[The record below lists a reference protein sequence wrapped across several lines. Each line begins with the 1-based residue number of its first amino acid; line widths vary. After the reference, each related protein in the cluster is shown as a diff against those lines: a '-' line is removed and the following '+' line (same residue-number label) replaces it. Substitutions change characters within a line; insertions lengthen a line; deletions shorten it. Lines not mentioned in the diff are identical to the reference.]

1 MNSSVGRNGAAPRN
15 VAVIGGGIVGLSTA
29 WFLQERGIEATVY
42 ERDYVAAGSSW
53 GNAGWLTPALT
64 VPLPDP
70 AVLTY
75 GVKAVLSPSSP
86 VYVPVSADP
95 GLMRFL
101 SGFTRASTQ
110 RRWRRSLRAFA
121 PVNRRALESYDLLAK
136 GGVTSPTRETDSFL
150 ACFSDEKARGH
161 IEDEMHEVRASG
173 LPVDFDLLNGDEARS
188 ITPALSDQVG
198 AAIRIRG
205 QRFINPP
212 EYVASLADSVRARG
226 GEIREG
232 VGVDAIHDDDRG
244 VVLDLNGGRTERHDA
259 VVAATGT
266 WLGRLMKPFGV
277 RKVVQAG
284 RGYSFTVPADIL
296 PENPVYLP
304 DQRVACTPLGDRLRV
319 AGMMEF
325 RRPEVPV
332 DPRRIEA
339 IVNAARP
346 MFGPGVDFS
355 DRHDE
360 WVGSRPCTSDGL
372 PLIGR
377 TKSPRVFSA
386 GGHGMWGV
394 VLGPLTG
401 QLIAESLTTGQ
412 TPPELTPFDP
422 LR

>member
-1 MNSSVGRNGAAPRN
+1 MTSEFGRNGAAPRR
-15 VAVIGGGIVGLSTA
+15 VAVVGGGMVGLSTA
-29 WFLQERGIEATVY
+29 WFLLERGVEVTVY
-42 ERDYVAAGSSW
+42 ERDHVAAGSSW

-95 GLMRFL
+95 GLLRFL
-101 SGFTRASTQ
+101 TGFTRASTA
-110 RRWRRSLRAFA
+110 RRWRRSLRAYA

-136 GGVTSPTRETDSFL
+136 GGVDAPTNETESFL
-150 ACFSDEKARGH
+150 ACFRDDAARSH
-161 IEDEMHEVRASG
+161 IEHELHDVRASG
-173 LPVDFDLLNGDEARS
+173 LPVDFDLISGDEART
-188 ITPALSDQVG
+188 ITPALSEQVG
-198 AAIRIRG
+198 AAIRLRG
-205 QRFINPP
+205 QRFIDPP
-212 EYVASLADSVRARG
+212 AYVAALASSVRERG
-226 GEIREG
+226 GVINEG
-232 VGVDAIHDDDRG
+232 VGVDSVHDDGQG
-244 VVLDLNGGRTERHDA
+244 VVLDLGGGRTEHHDA
-259 VVAATGT
+259 VVAASGT
-266 WLGRLMKPFGV
+266 WLGKLVKPFGV

-284 RGYSFTVPADIL
+284 RGYSFTVAADLL

-325 RRPEVPV
+325 RRPEVPI
-332 DPRRIEA
+332 DQRRIEA
-339 IVNAARP
+339 IVEAARP
-346 MFGPGVDFS
+346 MFTHGVDFS

-377 TKSPRVFSA
+377 TKSPRVFAA
-386 GGHGMWGV
+386 GGHGMWGI

-401 QLIAESLTTGQ
+401 QLIADTITTGQ
-412 TPPELTPFDP
+412 APPELTPFDP